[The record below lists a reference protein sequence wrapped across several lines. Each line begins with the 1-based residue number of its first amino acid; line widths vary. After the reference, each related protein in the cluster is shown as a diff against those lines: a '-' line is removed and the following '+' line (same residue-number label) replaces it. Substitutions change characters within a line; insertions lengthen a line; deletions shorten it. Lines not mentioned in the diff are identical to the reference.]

1 MMKNRNKKY
10 ILLFV
15 ILYAVFMLF
24 PLLQEIYLTKI
35 YGADIPIIIRS
46 QWKMLYGLI
55 IFLPNVAA
63 AFWLRHLAKREEA
76 GAFLWF
82 FFGLVGGLVAV
93 GIFYLIS
100 IHEKLETQQAN
111 QPDRE

>member
-1 MMKNRNKKY
+1 MKNKNEKY

-15 ILYAVFMLF
+15 ILYAAFTLF
-24 PLLQEIYLTKI
+24 PLFQEIYLTKM
-35 YGADIPIIIRS
+35 YGPDIPIIIRS
-46 QWKMLYGLI
+46 QWKMIFGLI
-55 IFLPNVAA
+55 IFLPNIAA
-63 AFWLRHLAKREEA
+63 AFWLRHLARRESA
-76 GAFLWF
+76 GTFMWF
-82 FFGLVGGLVAV
+82 FFGLVGGLIAV